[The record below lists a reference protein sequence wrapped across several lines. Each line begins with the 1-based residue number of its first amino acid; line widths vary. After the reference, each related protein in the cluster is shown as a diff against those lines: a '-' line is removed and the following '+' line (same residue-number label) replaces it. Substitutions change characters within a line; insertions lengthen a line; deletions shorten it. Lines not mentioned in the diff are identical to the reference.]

1 MNILLSYT
9 NRHPCVSICSTI
21 TGRIVGA
28 SVVLLGIIL
37 ITPRICAEEAGPPLV
52 ESSYVRG
59 FKVLIMDDK
68 LSANTTADQ
77 RLYFGVITTNIPTS
91 IWVPEQSEYEY
102 QVELL
107 DSRGDPVP
115 KTKAGS
121 AAGANFFKLDAS
133 SLNNG
138 VKLTQPAA
146 QKRGDGLATF
156 YLFKTKDLFIIEKDG
171 DYTLR
176 LRLQFMVHVGN
187 ATNNTFQIIRFP
199 TLDCHIKSKQS
210 QK

>member
-1 MNILLSYT
+1 MSKVCI
-9 NRHPCVSICSTI
+9 SICSTI
-21 TGRIVGA
+21 TGGIVYA
-28 SVVLLGIIL
+28 AVFLLGDISTAMRL
-37 ITPRICAEEAGPPLV
+37 YAKEATPTLV
-52 ESSYVRG
+52 ESGYVHG
-59 FKVLIMDDK
+59 LQVLVMDDK
-68 LSANTTADQ
+68 MSVNTTADQ
-77 RLYFGVITTNIPTS
+77 KLYFGVITTNMPTS

-115 KTKAGS
+115 KTKTGSTAGV
-121 AAGANFFKLDAS
+121 NFFKLDAS

-138 VKLTQPAA
+138 IKFTQAAA
-146 QKRGDGLATF
+146 QKRGEGLTTF
-156 YLFKTKDLFIIEKDG
+156 YLFKTKDLFTIEKDG

-176 LRLQFMVHVGN
+176 IRLQLMVHVGN

-199 TLDCHIKSKQS
+199 TLDYHIKSKQS